1 MHVVAVGS
9 DSGGL
14 SSEGLKWGARVR
26 VEQMPDHRRIP
37 VAVSTVYDSIS
48 SDAIDCVQFV
58 VAVEEGLSGFPGVR
72 VRQFGT
78 EEDHFFVHLGFEE
91 INDKLRAISVVVG
104 FHAIESFLLDE
115 ADYFLR
121 QYTGHFIA
129 GEEAGSAPLL
139 VEAVYEEITRRV
151 EQGWL
156 EP

>member
-1 MHVVAVGS
+1 M
-9 DSGGL
+9 
-14 SSEGLKWGARVR
+14 R
-26 VEQMPDHRRIP
+26 
-37 VAVSTVYDSIS
+37 
-48 SDAIDCVQFV
+48 
-58 VAVEEGLSGFPGVR
+58 VR
-72 VRQFGT
+72 VRQFGA
-78 EEDHFFVHLGFEE
+78 EEDHFFVHLDLEE

-139 VEAVYEEITRRV
+139 VEAVYEEIARRV